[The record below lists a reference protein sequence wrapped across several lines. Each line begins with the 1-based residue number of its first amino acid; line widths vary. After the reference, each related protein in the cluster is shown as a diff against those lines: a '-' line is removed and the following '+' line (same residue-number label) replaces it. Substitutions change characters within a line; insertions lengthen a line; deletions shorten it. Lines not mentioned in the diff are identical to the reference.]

1 MHSHSLNAWQLAV
14 PGIGFPQHIS
24 VGPDAFDLEA
34 FRSGRI
40 TDVMPRGALA
50 PVSILGLHAAVRR
63 SIETILRAPMG
74 K

>member
-1 MHSHSLNAWQLAV
+1 MRSHSLNAWQLAV
-14 PGIGFPQHIS
+14 PGIGFPQPIS

-40 TDVMPRGALA
+40 ADVMPRGALA
-50 PVSILGLHAAVRR
+50 PVAILGLHAAVKR
-63 SIETILRAPMG
+63 SIQTILCAAVG